1 MSTVL
6 LTGLGELGGWALEF
20 LARTP
25 EIDRIVTVKRTPWTG
40 PSRVNLA
47 MLGAIVQGHHKRY
60 EHHTL
65 DLADGDAIA
74 RLLADVRPDV
84 VIHSAAMQ
92 SPRVFMNADIDEGL
106 RAEIRAATFSLWL
119 PWHLLPATQL
129 VHATERA
136 GVDTTIVN
144 ACFPDVVNPAIWA
157 RFGHGPL
164 AGAGNVEVSA
174 ATVAGY
180 AIEATGEAAEAVR
193 VRLVGSHA
201 LMAYGASLVPH
212 HLEVRLRGQEVTA
225 DYDLATI
232 LSSWPERI
240 EWGRVDWFSLFAA
253 SAVKNALALTGSAPA
268 RIHMSGP
275 MGLPGG
281 YPVTVAEGK
290 IQLDLPR
297 GLTRRE
303 AVAINE
309 AAARFDAIKSI
320 EADGTVSYTG
330 EARAAM
336 ESLGYHCEAVSF
348 DELPRLCGVL
358 QDLYRDLIT
367 RNETNA

>member
-1 MSTVL
+1 
-6 LTGLGELGGWALEF
+6 
-20 LARTP
+20 
-25 EIDRIVTVKRTPWTG
+25 
-40 PSRVNLA
+40 

-65 DLADGDAIA
+65 DLADGDATA
-74 RLLADVRPDV
+74 RLLAEVRPEV
-84 VIHSAAMQ
+84 VIHSTTVQ

-106 RAEIRAATFSLWL
+106 RAEIRAATFGLWL

-136 GVDTTIVN
+136 GIDTRIVN

-157 RFGHGPL
+157 RYGHGPV
-164 AGAGNVEVSA
+164 AGPGNVEISA
-174 ATVAGY
+174 ATAPGY
-180 AIEATGEAAEAVR
+180 VTETTGEPAEAIR

-201 LMAYGASLVPH
+201 LMAYGPSVVPH
-212 HLEVRLRGQEVTA
+212 HLEVRVRGRDTTA

-253 SAVKNALALTGSAPA
+253 SAVKNAVALLGSVPS
-268 RIHMSGP
+268 RTHVSGP

-281 YPVTVAEGK
+281 YPVTVADGR
-290 IQLDLPR
+290 IQLDLAR
-297 GLTRRE
+297 GLSHRE

-309 AAARFDAIKSI
+309 AAARFDAIQRI
-320 EADGTVSYTG
+320 EADGTVFYTG

-336 ESLGYHCEAVSF
+336 ESLGYRCEAVAF
-348 DELPRLCGVL
+348 DDLSRLCRVL
-358 QDLYRDLIT
+358 RDLYRSLIT
-367 RNETNA
+367 RNETHA